1 MIKTQLISF
10 RKSASFPYKQ
20 APLLRVKSHQCE
32 DERRYMKA
40 EAWLILLLPPFPSTT
55 MQQLQIS
62 FLKTL
67 LPPSIKH
74 LFMLPAEKP
83 LRSCDHMQN
92 YVTRNWW
99 KFCYRRQICTD
110 LSSKSPD
117 FGWSHAS
124 HEIIPEVK
132 SLMELKFCASAKR
145 WELKCSSYA
154 IIFSFAH

>member
-32 DERRYMKA
+32 DESRYMKA

-92 YVTRNWW
+92 YITRNWW
-99 KFCYRRQICTD
+99 KFCYRRHGFHLYGFIQI
-110 LSSKSPD
+110 LSRLWIKSCIPRNNSRSK
-117 FGWSHAS
+117 
-124 HEIIPEVK
+124 IIDGVK
-132 SLMELKFCASAKR
+132 ILC
-145 WELKCSSYA
+145 
-154 IIFSFAH
+154 FSQKMRVEMQQLCHYF